1 MRCFLV
7 AARCSH
13 VSSGLG
19 VHLGLR
25 LCSSSGSNSGNGTR
39 PWRLRSCSRSRL
51 RFISALTSQ
60 AVACC
65 RRSRVQ
71 GGSALKRASNSE
83 HSSTVG
89 RDAGSLLEAVVSV
102 VEDFCEIGVG
112 NRKFGGSCVV
122 TERERYMPSGW
133 NKDVSALFKSKS
145 TKGEEREGTEA

>member
-1 MRCFLV
+1 M
-7 AARCSH
+7 
-13 VSSGLG
+13 
-19 VHLGLR
+19 
-25 LCSSSGSNSGNGTR
+25 
-39 PWRLRSCSRSRL
+39 
-51 RFISALTSQ
+51 
-60 AVACC
+60 
-65 RRSRVQ
+65 
-71 GGSALKRASNSE
+71 KRASNSE